1 MTISPILPFMGK
13 PEGEKLARRITSQDS
28 FAPSDPV
35 AKTAYLTGCLSVAD
49 RTRVA
54 SAHKLDGA
62 EVVEDTAPDAAD
74 PVEDAD
80 T

>member
-1 MTISPILPFMGK
+1 MKISPILPFMGTPK
-13 PEGEKLARRITSQDS
+13 GAKVARRITSQDS

-49 RTRVA
+49 RARVA
-54 SAHKLDGA
+54 AAHGLDGVA
-62 EVVEDTAPDAAD
+62 PVEDTAPEAAE